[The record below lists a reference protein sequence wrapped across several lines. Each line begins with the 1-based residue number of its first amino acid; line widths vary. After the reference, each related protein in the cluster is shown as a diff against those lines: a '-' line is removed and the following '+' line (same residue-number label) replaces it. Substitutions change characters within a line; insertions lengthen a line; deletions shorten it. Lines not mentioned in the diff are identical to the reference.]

1 VKATTDRRTWRGPLI
16 AFAAALV
23 LYVASTSP
31 VVFWGDSA
39 ELSCRAVDLELSP
52 IARGYPMHRLLTWAA
67 GRAFHDPAFG
77 SNLVSAFFG
86 AVSVGL
92 VYEAGRR
99 LGGRE
104 RAGVAAAVVTGLA
117 HTFWM
122 YSAVAEVYT
131 LHTALML
138 GAILLAIVADS
149 GGARTRVALGVVL
162 GLALLHHR
170 MIAFTVPGL
179 VLWTW
184 TGTPAKDRLRAIGQV
199 TAGALVGAI
208 PFIVLCVV
216 ASRTPPAD
224 VSNRAWWWF
233 QDVFMG
239 GERNAGFL
247 LGEGRKGLAKS
258 AAYLGRW
265 LVFNLPGPALALA
278 VAGFVV
284 AGRRTAWF
292 LGVLA
297 VCNVWFPLR
306 YDWTGDQYTFL
317 IPLYPIL
324 ALAAAVAVGR
334 IEETRG
340 ARAAVA
346 ATAACAAAPLLL
358 YGALGFTSLGSRFLP
373 GLTPETVRSTIVPV
387 RGGDRAPRE
396 WCVRRLESLPPGAR
410 LHCDWG
416 DGEAYL
422 YLQRAEGIRRD
433 VTVDVWNTTIK
444 LGDGGGEEWL
454 SVLPFTR
461 ETPKPVAAVLPRL
474 ERRGDGLFRVL
485 PPSK

>member
-1 VKATTDRRTWRGPLI
+1 VNVNRDRRSWRGPLV

-23 LYVASTSP
+23 LYVVSTSP

-52 IARGYPMHRLLTWAA
+52 IARGYPLHRLLTWAA

-99 LGGRE
+99 LGRGE
-104 RAGVAAAVVTGLA
+104 WAGGVAAVITGLA

-131 LHTALML
+131 LHTAIMM
-138 GAILLAIVADS
+138 GVILLAIAADA
-149 GGARTRVALGVVL
+149 GGARRRVALGVVL
-162 GLALLHHR
+162 GLSLLHHR
-170 MIAFTVPGL
+170 MIAFSVPGI
-179 VLWTW
+179 VLWMW
-184 TGTPAKDRLRAIGQV
+184 TGTPAKERLRAIGQV
-199 TAGALVGAI
+199 TAGAVVGAI
-208 PFIVLCVV
+208 PFVILCVV
-216 ASRTPPAD
+216 ASRTPPPD
-224 VSNRAWWWF
+224 VANRAWWWF
-233 QDVFMG
+233 EDVFMG
-239 GERNAGFL
+239 GERNADFL

-258 AAYLGRW
+258 AIYLARW

-278 VAGFVV
+278 AAGFFV
-284 AGRRTAWF
+284 AGRRVALF
-292 LGVLA
+292 LGALA
-297 VCNVWFPLR
+297 VGSIWFPLR

-317 IPLYPIL
+317 IPLYPVL

-334 IEETRG
+334 LAETRG
-340 ARAAVA
+340 ARAAAA
-346 ATAACAAAPLLL
+346 ATVVCAAAPLVV

-373 GLTPETVRSTIVPV
+373 GLTPEAVRSTIIPM
-387 RGGDRAPRE
+387 RCGDRAPRE
-396 WCVRRLESLPPGAR
+396 FCVRRLESLPPNAR

-422 YLQRAEGIRRD
+422 YLQRADGIRRD
-433 VTVDVWNTTIK
+433 VTVDVWNTTIR
-444 LGDGGGEEWL
+444 LGDGRGEEWL

-461 ETPKPVAAVLPRL
+461 ETPKPIARVFDRL
-474 ERRGDGLFRVL
+474 EPRGDGLFRV
-485 PPSK
+485 KAQ

>member
-1 VKATTDRRTWRGPLI
+1 VNSPAGQRSWRGPLV

-23 LYVASTSP
+23 VYVASTSP

-52 IARGYPMHRLLTWAA
+52 IARGYPLHRLLTWAS

-92 VYEAGRR
+92 VYEIGRR
-99 LGGRE
+99 LGRGE

-138 GAILLAIVADS
+138 GAILLAVVADS
-149 GGARTRVALGVVL
+149 GGARARFALGAVL
-162 GLALLHHR
+162 GLSLLHHR

-179 VLWTW
+179 VLWMW
-184 TGTPAKDRLRAIGQV
+184 MGTPAKERARAVGQV
-199 TAGALVGAI
+199 VAGALVGAI

-224 VSNRAWWWF
+224 VSNRFWWWF

-247 LGEGRKGLAKS
+247 LGEGRKGFAKS
-258 AAYLGRW
+258 AVYLGRW
-265 LVFNLPGPALALA
+265 LVFNLPGPSLVLAA
-278 VAGFVV
+278 AGFVV
-284 AGRRTAWF
+284 ADRRTAWF
-292 LGVLA
+292 LGALA
-297 VCNVWFPLR
+297 IGNVWFPLR

-334 IEETRG
+334 LGDTRG
-340 ARAAVA
+340 ARAADA
-346 ATAACAAAPLLL
+346 ATCACAAAPLLV
-358 YGALGFTSLGSRFLP
+358 YGVLGFTSLGARFLP
-373 GLTPETVRSTIVPV
+373 GVTPETVRSTIVPV
-387 RGGDRAPRE
+387 RCGDRGPRD
-396 WCVRRLESLPPGAR
+396 WCVRRLESLPREAR

-433 VTVDVWNTTIK
+433 VTVDVWNTKIA
-444 LGDGGGEEWL
+444 LGDGRGEEWL

-461 ETPKPVAAVLPRL
+461 ETPKPVAAVMERL
-474 ERRGDGLFRVL
+474 EPRGDGLFRVTTR
-485 PPSK
+485 